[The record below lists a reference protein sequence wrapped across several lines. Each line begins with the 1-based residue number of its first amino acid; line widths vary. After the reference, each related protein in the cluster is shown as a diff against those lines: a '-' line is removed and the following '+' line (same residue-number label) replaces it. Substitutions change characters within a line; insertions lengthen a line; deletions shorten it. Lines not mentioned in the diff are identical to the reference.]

1 VAGGLNKRTGHR
13 DKLLYES
20 VMARD
25 HARPTRRERN
35 GVLYELVELRKWPQ
49 QDLVDRDALGRRDR
63 VDDQRRDVLD
73 GEDLG
78 SARYSASVSCRVS
91 RCEMC
96 SGSSVATAPGSTQI
110 TRTSCSSSS
119 CRSASDHS
127 DGVLGRRVDVGS
139 GVRLAPR
146 DRGEVDDVAA
156 VDAEVVDEDVCRI
169 EHAEQVRLHH
179 SPPLVARPARNGEFS
194 ITPALLTRQSTRP
207 KRARIRTAARRSG
220 VQVADVGP
228 DREGRLA
235 ELRRGRLHP
244 LPPPRE

>member
-1 VAGGLNKRTGHR
+1 VAGGLNNRTGHR

-20 VMARD
+20 GHGAGSCQTD
-25 HARPTRRERN
+25 PKERN
-35 GVLYELVELRKWPQ
+35 GVLYELVELPKRPQ

-91 RCEMC
+91 GCEMC
-96 SGSSVATAPGSTQI
+96 SGSSVAMAPGSTQI

-119 CRSASDHS
+119 RSASRPAS
-127 DGVLGRRVDVGS
+127 DGVLGRRVDVGG

-156 VDAEVVDEDVCRI
+156 VGAEVVDEDVC
-169 EHAEQVRLHH
+169 
-179 SPPLVARPARNGEFS
+179 VA
-194 ITPALLTRQSTRP
+194 
-207 KRARIRTAARRSG
+207 
-220 VQVADVGP
+220 
-228 DREGRLA
+228 
-235 ELRRGRLHP
+235 
-244 LPPPRE
+244 